1 MQPNVELINVM
12 ISFGGFAYSIVSVST
27 LVRSQE
33 AAKRLG
39 YTDDVPTYQLISGK
53 LNCDFHILFVK
64 QYLIHVETGLQTTVT
79 LNITMPFK
87 MET

>member
-1 MQPNVELINVM
+1 MFITYLLIGPVPFLNMQPNVELINVM

-64 QYLIHVETGLQTTVT
+64 IST
-79 LNITMPFK
+79 P
-87 MET
+87 